1 MSVTIVGKSSFLA
14 RSIQEKLGDN
24 GWTYISHQE
33 ALADPSWV
41 GKTACVVNFAFPP
54 AFKTE
59 RYRESGDI
67 DLKLARMIAGAP
79 VHYIM
84 VSTRLVYGQRPAN
97 FRINETQPLDPKTP
111 YARNKLVTEANL
123 HAALPSDRLTVLRLA
138 NIFGHEL
145 NRPLFFGRMLTSLK
159 ESGKIAFDMSAKSQR
174 DFFAVWHLADALDI
188 ITRRPHPGIYNL
200 GSGVGTPC
208 GDIARWVIEGYGS
221 GTLEVYND
229 TLADQFWFDLSLA
242 RRAWP
247 ALPVITPEIIRADC
261 LDCGQWLRSSG
272 G

>member
-1 MSVTIVGKSSFLA
+1 MTVVVVGKNSFLA
-14 RSIQEKLGDN
+14 RSVQERLGEN
-24 GWTYISHQE
+24 GWLYLSHQE
-33 ALADPSWV
+33 ALNNPSW
-41 GKTACVVNFAFPP
+41 TARATCVINFAFPP
-54 AFKTE
+54 SFKKD
-59 RYRESGDI
+59 RYREAEDI
-67 DLKLARMIAGAP
+67 DLKLARMIADAP

-84 VSTRLVYGQRPAN
+84 ASSRLVYGQRPAN

-111 YARNKLVTEANL
+111 YARNKLVIEANL
-123 HAALPSDRLTVLRLA
+123 HSALPSDRLTILRLA

-174 DFFAVWHLADALDI
+174 DFFAVWHLADALAVI
-188 ITRRPHPGIYNL
+188 ARRPHPGTFNL
-200 GSGVGTPC
+200 GSGIGTPC

-242 RRAWP
+242 RLAWP
-247 ALPVITPEIIRADC
+247 ALPVMTQDIIRADC
-261 LDCGQWLRSSG
+261 INCGQWLRSSG